1 MTSEECAETPV
12 VPRLVKRS
20 HAQVCL
26 SAIGLF
32 PGPSE
37 GLGRSYAPRSA
48 ACKRVAASGAGMS
61 SGPRRGLCSFLACS
75 PGDRR
80 AVKQL
85 DRAQR
90 IGGGSRGAA
99 FWGRS
104 GGAASG
110 KGVAFGN
117 DLVSARPQKDRFYH
131 ILLLSFFLVR
141 CRAAPRVPKR
151 TERPARSISRDL
163 PRRTSPRSSTL
174 MPEAE

>member
-90 IGGGSRGAA
+90 DWRRSRGAA
-99 FWGRS
+99 VGGRS
-104 GGAASG
+104 GGVAGG
-110 KGVAFGN
+110 KGMPFGN
-117 DLVSARPQKDRFYH
+117 GLGSARPKTDYWLPVRM
-131 ILLLSFFLVR
+131 LLSFSLLG
-141 CRAAPRVPKR
+141 A
-151 TERPARSISRDL
+151 ERPLESPRGQGARRGCSSAISRGGRAPAL
-163 PRRTSPRSSTL
+163 R
-174 MPEAE
+174 